1 MSSRLCVNML
11 LNILRTEGGG
21 LKKTLLCLMLKSI
34 AMVPIVKTKANGYS
48 LLGKHCIQNEEN
60 WY

>member
-1 MSSRLCVNML
+1 ML

-34 AMVPIVKTKANGYS
+34 AMVPIVKTKVNGYS